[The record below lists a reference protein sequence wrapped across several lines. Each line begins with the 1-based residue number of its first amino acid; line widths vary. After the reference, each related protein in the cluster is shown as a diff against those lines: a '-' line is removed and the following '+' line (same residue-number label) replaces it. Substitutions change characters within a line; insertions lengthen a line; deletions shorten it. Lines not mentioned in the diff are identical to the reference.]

1 MFSDGFPV
9 LILISSIFKGRR
21 QLVDILKYLILK
33 FLLLPTL
40 HLEKEMATHTSILA
54 WKIPWTEEPGGLQ
67 SMVRQKCWTWLSNW
81 TTAFRRYYDYSYLTK
96 EKSTLPPLSL
106 YSYPKGTDGAGAQVQ
121 SQCIRLQSPSRQPP
135 CYTAPCWWKV
145 LMGHLPWSVPLSGA
159 GTAIS
164 VYKFISF
171 TNLWCL
177 LKQLRSDTL
186 STCLLNDLKNKLVGT
201 AHQRT

>member
-21 QLVDILKYLILK
+21 QLVDILKYLFLK

-40 HLEKEMATHTSILA
+40 HLEKEMATHSSILA

-121 SQCIRLQSPSRQPP
+121 IQCIWLQSPSRQPP
-135 CYTAPCWWKV
+135 CYTAPLLVEGSYRPRHGLFPSPAQVLQFLFINSFPSQAFGVFLSSYVQICSVHVCW
-145 LMGHLPWSVPLSGA
+145 M
-159 GTAIS
+159 T
-164 VYKFISF
+164 
-171 TNLWCL
+171 
-177 LKQLRSDTL
+177 
-186 STCLLNDLKNKLVGT
+186 
-201 AHQRT
+201 